1 MAADDTANGTRVRPA
16 ITIASVIIALL
27 TGGCAVVAVTDAAV
41 SVAAT
46 AVKIG
51 ANVVGGAVAGSE
63 VQKRARGANET
74 FRVTV
79 RYENGAT
86 EVIRQDDIR
95 DLRTG
100 DRVRVDGGRI
110 YRL

>member
-51 ANVVGGAVAGSE
+51 ANVVGGAVDVARAG
-63 VQKRARGANET
+63 VRA
-74 FRVTV
+74 VTSS
-79 RYENGAT
+79 
-86 EVIRQDDIR
+86 DD
-95 DLRTG
+95 TKK
-100 DRVRVDGGRI
+100 
-110 YRL
+110 

>member
-46 AVKIG
+46 VVKVG
-51 ANVVGGAVAGSE
+51 ANVVGGAVDVARAG
-63 VQKRARGANET
+63 VRAVTNSDET
-74 FRVTV
+74 KK
-79 RYENGAT
+79 
-86 EVIRQDDIR
+86 
-95 DLRTG
+95 
-100 DRVRVDGGRI
+100 
-110 YRL
+110 